1 MGNTVII
8 NGKKTS
14 LANKAMLQFAKYYA
28 ELHWYLEGWKK
39 PDDFWGNLVDER
51 MHPEAPK
58 VVGISY
64 VLPMFDEDKEDIS
77 YWKIPRVEIDSYFG
91 HPRLS
96 VVDREANFCCMSYD
110 RETSSFKEMQAWGED
125 GLGLA
130 TFVKVSLERIII
142 RLEGEY
148 GTGQV

>member
-8 NGKKTS
+8 NGKNTS
-14 LANKAMLQFAKYYA
+14 LANKAMLQFAKDYA

-39 PDDFWGNLVDER
+39 PDDFWGNKVDLQI
-51 MHPEAPK
+51 HPDAPK
-58 VVGISY
+58 VIEASY

-77 YWKIPRVEIDSYFG
+77 YWKIPRVEIDSHFG

-96 VVDREANFCCMSYD
+96 VVDKDRNFCCMSYD
-110 RETSSFKEMQAWGED
+110 RETSSFREAQAWGED

-130 TFVKVSLERIII
+130 TSVKVALERIIR